1 MPAPL
6 IARTLSY
13 AAALSG
19 VAALT
24 GGVMLHRNM
33 DAWDSV
39 RAQASIIEGELA
51 EIRFERDV
59 LWGQPE
65 EGSAMNSFRL
75 AAELVEVERLG
86 YSSLGPLMKVL
97 EGPFDSEA
105 LRELLDSPPVQEA
118 FALVRR
124 GAHQLDATPV
134 GYPNL
139 DDFARPRLVTGRTL
153 VLLIRAHAQNRGAE
167 GRDLD
172 AARWMLDAA
181 QMGIDYARAPLTIDR
196 AIGTTLARIALQGSN
211 WEEKDLSFL
220 GDEGLHEIRTAIPKL
235 QEEIRLLPWAGAAD
249 YVKFVDTLSEQMP
262 DPWSEP
268 FNALTWYGRSAQLG
282 AEFHL
287 VLSELDEAWA
297 ISVDE
302 TQRVSDRICERFDS
316 PGIRHA
322 ARSIR
327 SVRLL
332 EVDLLGFLDDLFQ
345 AAW

>member
-1 MPAPL
+1 MGMPAPL
-6 IARTLSY
+6 LARTLSY

-19 VAALT
+19 LAALT
-24 GGVMLHRNM
+24 GGVLLHRNI
-33 DAWDSV
+33 DAWDSM
-39 RAQASIIEGELA
+39 RAQASVIEGELA
-51 EIRFERDV
+51 EVSFERDV
-59 LWGQPE
+59 LWGEIE
-65 EGSAMNSFRL
+65 EGSAMDSYRS

-86 YSSLGPLMKVL
+86 YSNLGPLMEVL
-97 EGPFDSEA
+97 EGPFDSGA
-105 LRELLDSPPVQEA
+105 LRRLLESAPVQEA
-118 FALVRR
+118 FALIRK

-153 VLLIRAHAQNRGAE
+153 VLLVRAHAQNRAAI

-181 QMGIDYARAPLTIDR
+181 QMGVDYARAPLTIDR

-220 GDEGLHEIRTAIPKL
+220 GDEGLHEIRTVIPKL

-249 YVKFVDTLSEQMP
+249 FVNFVDALSEQMP

-268 FNALTWYGRSAQLG
+268 FSALTSYGRSAQLG
-282 AEFHL
+282 SEFHS

-297 ISVDE
+297 ISADE
-302 TQRVSDRICERFDS
+302 TQRVSDRLCERFDS

-327 SVRLL
+327 SVRAL
-332 EVDLLGFLDDLFQ
+332 EVDLLGFLDEL
-345 AAW
+345 